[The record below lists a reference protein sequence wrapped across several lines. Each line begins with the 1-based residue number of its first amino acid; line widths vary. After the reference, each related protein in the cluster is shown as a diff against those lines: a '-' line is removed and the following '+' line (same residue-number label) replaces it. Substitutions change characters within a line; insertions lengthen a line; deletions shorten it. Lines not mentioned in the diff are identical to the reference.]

1 VENLN
6 VVDILKMGLP
16 GLVLLLSVL
25 SYRLLANEQGNE
37 HPRDGVLK
45 SIKQFMYLNLVFAVL
60 TIAAPLAEG
69 KFAPKSA
76 EFTVPAM
83 AGANLVKGS
92 AAVCS
97 GTDYANRYL
106 LVRDV
111 ETGKLIQVFA
121 RSVIPCD
128 KNPQIAINVQ
138 DAENLGWQ
146 TGMGQKDVRVVVAL
160 PGYMFTI

>member
-1 VENLN
+1 MDNLN

-25 SYRLLANEQGNE
+25 SYRLLANEQGNSN
-37 HPRDGVLK
+37 PREGVLR
-45 SIKQFMYLNLVFAVL
+45 SIKQFMYLNLVFAML
-60 TIAAPLAEG
+60 TVAAPLIEG
-69 KFAPKSA
+69 KFAPKSK
-76 EFTVPAM
+76 EFTVSAVSGE
-83 AGANLVKGS
+83 ALVKGS

-106 LVRDV
+106 LLRDS

-128 KNPQIAINVQ
+128 QNPVIAINAE
-138 DAENLGWQ
+138 DAVNLGWS
-146 TGMGQKDVRVVVAL
+146 GASKQKDVRVVVAL

>member
-1 VENLN
+1 MDNLN

-25 SYRLLANEQGNE
+25 SYRLLANEQGKD

-60 TIAAPLAEG
+60 TVAAPLVEG
-69 KFAPKSA
+69 EFSAKSD

-83 AGANLVKGS
+83 AGESLAKGS

-128 KNPQIAINVQ
+128 ENPQIAINLQ

-146 TGMGQKDVRVVVAL
+146 TGIARKDVRVVVAL